1 MEQQEIIYTIALTR
15 IGYFSSTALL
25 QLYRELGSATAIF
38 EHRNDIRDIIPD
50 VSTKLVE
57 ALHHIEEPLK
67 RAEIEMEYNLHHNIQ
82 ALCLNDN
89 RYPLRM
95 RECTDAPLVV
105 FYKGTADLNQQHII
119 SIVGTRHCTPYGQDL
134 IQRFIRDLRIYCP
147 HILIVSGLAYGIDIC
162 AHRHALT
169 NGFDTVAVLAHGL
182 DDLYPSSHRETATQ
196 MINQGG
202 LLTEFMTQTNADK
215 MNFVKR
221 NRIVAG
227 MSDATILVESAAKG
241 GGLITCSIAESY
253 NRDVFA
259 FPGRINDPY
268 SEGCNNLIQRNG
280 AALLTNAEEFIKNMG
295 WQDTSLQQ
303 AQKDGIERQL
313 FPDLSSEELTIIN
326 TLQKN
331 NDLQLNILSTQTGI
345 SIQHLTALLFSLEM
359 KGAVRTLAGG
369 ICHLLG

>member
-67 RAEIEMEYNLHHNIQ
+67 RAEIEMEYDLQHNIQ
-82 ALCLNDN
+82 PLCFHDD

-95 RECTDAPLVV
+95 RECADAPLVV

-134 IQRFIRDLRIYCP
+134 IQRFVRDLRARCP
-147 HILIVSGLAYGIDIC
+147 HVLIVSGLAYGIDIY
-162 AHRHALT
+162 AHRHALA
-169 NGFDTVAVLAHGL
+169 NGLETVAVLAHGL
-182 DDLYPSSHRETATQ
+182 DDLYPSSHHETATH
-196 MINQGG
+196 MVSQGG

-215 MNFVKR
+215 INFVKR

-280 AALLTNAEEFIKNMG
+280 AALLTNADEFVKSMG